1 MSRFFSAPTVFF
13 CHICVAVL
21 LVGGALVS
29 QYGFG
34 YAPCT
39 LCLWQRVP
47 YAAVTALALAGLK
60 WPRCFWLYA
69 LALVYAATAAL
80 AFFHSGVEYGWWRF
94 ESSCTSTGA
103 AAQTLA
109 ELEAALNAAP
119 LVRCDQPPFVVLGLS
134 MAGWHAVTAFFLS
147 ILTALQGWF
156 YERRIG

>member
-1 MSRFFSAPTVFF
+1 
-13 CHICVAVL
+13 L
-21 LVGGALVS
+21 
-29 QYGFG
+29 
-34 YAPCT
+34 
-39 LCLWQRVP
+39 
-47 YAAVTALALAGLK
+47 AA
-60 WPRCFWLYA
+60 
-69 LALVYAATAAL
+69 VYAATAAL
-80 AFFHSGVEYGWWRF
+80 AFYHSGVEYGWWRF

-119 LVRCDQPPFVVLGLS
+119 LVRCDEPPFVVLGLS